1 VTARQARRGND
12 KDKNAMRRLAGRWSA
27 VAGSVVLAA
36 GGQAHAAGYALK
48 EQSATAQGNA
58 FAGATAG
65 ADDVSYM
72 FFNPA
77 ALGWV
82 DKIAVT
88 ATATLIS
95 PKSELKN
102 ASGSTAFGTPITG
115 ATSADDIGEDAV
127 VPAFYAAAPLPAGLK
142 VGVGVNVPFG
152 LETSYAR
159 DWVGRYHA
167 VRSELQ
173 TVNINPALAWR
184 PVEWLSAGVGFQA
197 QYADGTLTNAIDFGT
212 IGAASG
218 IPGASPGNQDGF
230 ARLRGD
236 DWAYGWN
243 AGAIVQPLAGTRI
256 GVAYRS
262 EIDHTLN
269 GDVNFTG
276 DDDGIANIIRG
287 VSGAFTDTDA
297 KLGLT
302 TPATLSIGVH
312 QDLTER
318 VAVMAEAQWTDWS
331 VFDQLTIKFDNPNQP
346 DSITEEEWEDTWF
359 FALGTTFKATDAI
372 TLRAG
377 VAYDQSPVKDK
388 FRTPRIPDGDRR
400 WLSLGAGW
408 QPAGWLDLDASFTY
422 IDVEDTDVRLSAA
435 DTGNAARGNLDADYD
450 SYIILLGLSARMR
463 F

>member
-1 VTARQARRGND
+1 
-12 KDKNAMRRLAGRWSA
+12 MRRLAGRWA
-27 VAGSVVLAA
+27 VVAGACSLA
-36 GGQAHAAGYALK
+36 GFGHAHAAGYALK
-48 EQSATAQGNA
+48 EQSPTAQGNA

-82 DKIAVT
+82 DKAQVAAV
-88 ATATLIS
+88 ATLIA
-95 PKSELKN
+95 PKSEMKS
-102 ASGSTAFGTPITG
+102 ASGSTIFGTPIDG
-115 ATSADDIGEDAV
+115 STSDDDIGENAV
-127 VPAFYAAAPLPAGLK
+127 VPAFYAAVPLPAGVRFGL
-142 VGVGVNVPFG
+142 GVNVPFG
-152 LETSYAR
+152 LETSYGH

-167 VRSELQ
+167 VKSELQ

-184 PVEWLSAGVGFQA
+184 PVGWFSAGVGFQA
-197 QYADGTLTNAIDFGT
+197 QYADGTLSNAIDFGT
-212 IGAASG
+212 VGAANG
-218 IPGASPGNQDGF
+218 IPGAVPGGQDGF
-230 ARLRGD
+230 ARLHGD

-243 AGAIVQPLAGTRI
+243 AGAIVQPLAGTRL
-256 GVAYRS
+256 GVSYRS
-262 EIDHTLN
+262 EIDHTLR
-269 GDVNFTG
+269 GDVDFSG
-276 DDDGIANIIRG
+276 DDAGIANFIRG

-297 KLGLT
+297 DLSLT
-302 TPATLSIGVH
+302 TPATLSFGLH

-331 VFDQLTIKFDNPNQP
+331 VFDQLTIKFDNPSQP
-346 DSITEEEWEDTWF
+346 DSVTEEEWQDTWF
-359 FALGTTFKATDAI
+359 FALGTTVKATDTI

-377 VAYDQSPVKDK
+377 IAYDQSPVKDE

-408 QPAGWLDLDASFTY
+408 QPRDWLDLDASFTY
-422 IDVEDTDVRLSAA
+422 IDIEDAEVRLAA
-435 DTGNAARGNLDADYD
+435 SDTGNAARGNLDADYN